1 VNGNGT
7 RTTSPKSSLEAIVI
21 SVTSGR
27 KPHHRRCP
35 RRAQARFA
43 SSGCGEHKPL
53 FILTAAEKVYKVLD
67 LGQPLRATAFERIRQ
82 GAVSMFA

>member
-1 VNGNGT
+1 LSFLSHPVVS
-7 RTTSPKSSLEAIVI
+7 RIIV
-21 SVTSGR
+21 VVPDVR
-27 KPHHRRCP
+27 K
-35 RRAQARFA
+35 ARFA

>member
-1 VNGNGT
+1 V
-7 RTTSPKSSLEAIVI
+7 
-21 SVTSGR
+21 R
-27 KPHHRRCP
+27 K
-35 RRAQARFA
+35 ARFA